1 MTHPHQTAL
10 TRYAE
15 GAPGLDDAAVWTIE
29 AHLETCPD
37 CRARLVPALPADTLT
52 LLDRVGAELD
62 RALETEPAPARPAR
76 RWGAARRRWLAGA
89 MLPWVIMTVAALT
102 CAAAI
107 DQLSTAL
114 PSLVL
119 LLAPI
124 APLPGIAVAWTRRT
138 DPAWELIAATPGAG
152 LAMLLRRAAV
162 VLAVVVPALAVAG
175 LAAGVGASLALALL
189 PSLAC
194 VAAAVALGGRIG
206 VRRAAVVVGVAW
218 VLAVVLP
225 SVSTNHLSV
234 ALHPGAVPAWALATA
249 ALAAF
254 AVSRADDYRRLES
267 GA

>member
-10 TRYAE
+10 ARYAE

-37 CRARLVPALPADTLT
+37 CRARLVAGLPADTLS

-76 RWGAARRRWLAGA
+76 RWGAARRRWLAGT
-89 MLPWVIMTVAALT
+89 MLPWVVMTVAVLI
-102 CAAAI
+102 CAAA
-107 DQLSTAL
+107 LERATPVL

-124 APLPGIAVAWTRRT
+124 APLPGVAVAWSRRT

-152 LAMLLRRAAV
+152 LAMLLRRAAA
-162 VLAVVVPALAVAG
+162 VLAVVVPALAVVG
-175 LAAGVGASLALALL
+175 LVAGVGASLALALL

-206 VRRAAVVVGVAW
+206 VRRAAIAVGSAW
-218 VLAVVLP
+218 ALAVILP
-225 SVSTNHLSV
+225 SLSTNQLSV
-234 ALHPGAVPAWALATA
+234 ALHPGAAPVWALAAA
-249 ALAAF
+249 ALVALALT
-254 AVSRADDYRRLES
+254 RADDYRRLAS
-267 GA
+267 SA